1 MILASQLVR
10 IYVIAVLTVRGARK
24 HVLVVHAVR
33 IIVTMIVLEDV
44 KVHVKMDAIQHA
56 QMVAEVVKVNV
67 MVVQHNVKEHV
78 VLIVMMAVAAVQD
91 LVVPVVQMDVE
102 DAVALVKI
110 IVMDHADKHVALD
123 V

>member
-1 MILASQLVR
+1 MILASQHVK
-10 IYVIAVLTVRGARK
+10 IYVIAVQIVPVVPDHARD
-24 HVLVVHAVR
+24 VHAVR
-33 IIVTMIVLEDV
+33 IIVSMIVLEDV

-67 MVVQHNVKEHV
+67 TVAQHNVKEHV
-78 VLIVMMAVAAVQD
+78 VLIVMTAAAGVRD
-91 LVVPVVQMDVE
+91 LVVLIAKIIAE

-123 V
+123 A